1 MGLNYIYPQ
10 IEQNQGFPSV
20 DDVVP
25 SLGEIV
31 QIVGINSHTNGH
43 SCEEHHTCGC
53 VLEED
58 SLIQLQKHQ
67 VYINGHEQ
75 SAVGV
80 YWVSDGMDRCLVGY
94 LHRHQV
100 KHLNKL
106 EGALCQVTE
115 VYSDNS
121 DSPTKWHKHKK
132 NFGCAIAAIVSSN
145 EPNKVRKGR
154 NKLQSPPKTPTN
166 VDTPTN
172 TNSTSPKQKRSLG
185 NGTENSRRTKNR
197 KLSV

>member
-1 MGLNYIYPQ
+1 M
-10 IEQNQGFPSV
+10 SV
-20 DDVVP
+20 
-25 SLGEIV
+25 
-31 QIVGINSHTNGH
+31 
-43 SCEEHHTCGC
+43 
-53 VLEED
+53 
-58 SLIQLQKHQ
+58 
-67 VYINGHEQ
+67 
-75 SAVGV
+75 
-80 YWVSDGMDRCLVGY
+80 GMDQCLVGY

-121 DSPTKWHKHKK
+121 DTDSPTKRQKHKK

-154 NKLQSPPKTPTN
+154 NKLQSPLKTPTN
-166 VDTPTN
+166 VDTPTD
-172 TNSTSPKQKRSLG
+172 TNSTSPKRKRSLG
-185 NGTENSRRTKNR
+185 NGTEDSRHTKNR

>member
-1 MGLNYIYPQ
+1 MSTHPT
-10 IEQNQGFPSV
+10 
-20 DDVVP
+20 
-25 SLGEIV
+25 GEIV
-31 QIVGINSHTNGH
+31 KIVGINSNTNGR
-43 SCEEHHTCGC
+43 SCEEHDTCGC

-58 SLIQLQKHQ
+58 SLIRLQKHQ

-80 YWVSDGMDRCLVGY
+80 YWVSDGVDQCLVGY

-121 DSPTKWHKHKK
+121 ESPTKCHKHKK
-132 NFGCAIAAIVSSN
+132 NFGCAIAAIVSSR
-145 EPNKVRKGR
+145 EPNKVRKAKKR
-154 NKLQSPPKTPTN
+154 SQSPPKTPTN
-166 VDTPTN
+166 LETPTI
-172 TNSTSPKQKRSLG
+172 TNSKSPKQKRSIG
-185 NGTENSRRTKNR
+185 SATEESRHK
-197 KLSV
+197 K

>member
-1 MGLNYIYPQ
+1 MT
-10 IEQNQGFPSV
+10 
-20 DDVVP
+20 
-25 SLGEIV
+25 GEIV
-31 QIVGINSHTNGH
+31 EIVGINSNTNGH
-43 SCEEHHTCGC
+43 SCEEHHTCGY
-53 VLEED
+53 VLAED
-58 SLIQLQKHQ
+58 TLIQLQKHQ

-80 YWVSDGMDRCLVGY
+80 YWVSDGVDRCLVGF
-94 LHRHQV
+94 LHHHQV

-121 DSPTKWHKHKK
+121 ESPTKCHKHKK

-145 EPNKVRKGR
+145 EPNKVRKAK

-166 VDTPTN
+166 VETPTN
-172 TNSTSPKQKRSLG
+172 TNLKLPKQKRSIG
-185 NGTENSRRTKNR
+185 SATEKSKRTKNR

>member
-1 MGLNYIYPQ
+1 MLSHPT
-10 IEQNQGFPSV
+10 
-20 DDVVP
+20 
-25 SLGEIV
+25 GEIV
-31 QIVGINSHTNGH
+31 EIVGINSNTNGH

-58 SLIQLQKHQ
+58 PLIQLRKRQ

-80 YWVSDGMDRCLVGY
+80 YWVSDGMDRCHVWF
-94 LHRHQV
+94 LHSHQV
-100 KHLNKL
+100 KHVNRL

-121 DSPTKWHKHKK
+121 DSPMKRRKHKK
-132 NFGCAIAAIVSSN
+132 SFGCAIAAIVSSN
-145 EPNKVRKGR
+145 KPNKVRNGR

-172 TNSTSPKQKRSLG
+172 TNLTSLK
-185 NGTENSRRTKNR
+185 
-197 KLSV
+197 

>member
-1 MGLNYIYPQ
+1 MSFHP
-10 IEQNQGFPSV
+10 
-20 DDVVP
+20 
-25 SLGEIV
+25 LGEIV
-31 QIVGINSHTNGH
+31 EIVGINSNTNGL

-58 SLIQLQKHQ
+58 SLVRLQKRQ
-67 VYINGHEQ
+67 VYINGREQ

-80 YWVSDGMDRCLVGY
+80 YWVSDGVDRCLVGF

-115 VYSDNS
+115 VYSENS

-145 EPNKVRKGR
+145 EPKKGKKGR
-154 NKLQSPPKTPTN
+154 NTLKSPPKTPTN

-172 TNSTSPKQKRSLG
+172 TNLTSLNQKRSPG
-185 NGTENSRRTKNR
+185 HATENSRRTKNR

>member
-1 MGLNYIYPQ
+1 MLSHLI
-10 IEQNQGFPSV
+10 
-20 DDVVP
+20 
-25 SLGEIV
+25 GEIV
-31 QIVGINSHTNGH
+31 EIVGINSNTNGR
-43 SCEEHHTCGC
+43 SCEEHHTCVC

-58 SLIQLQKHQ
+58 TLIRLQKRQ

-80 YWVSDGMDRCLVGY
+80 YWVSDDVDRCLVGF
-94 LHRHQV
+94 LHCHQV

-121 DSPTKWHKHKK
+121 DSPMKLHKHKK
-132 NFGCAIAAIVSSN
+132 NFGCAIVAIVSSN
-145 EPNKVRKGR
+145 KPNKVRNAKT
-154 NKLQSPPKTPTN
+154 KLQSPPKTPRN

-172 TNSTSPKQKRSLG
+172 TNSTSPKQKRSIG
-185 NGTENSRRTKNR
+185 HATEKRLN
-197 KLSV
+197 LI

>member
-1 MGLNYIYPQ
+1 MFHP
-10 IEQNQGFPSV
+10 
-20 DDVVP
+20 
-25 SLGEIV
+25 LGEIV
-31 QIVGINSHTNGH
+31 KIVGINFNTNGR

-58 SLIQLQKHQ
+58 SLIRLRKHQ

-75 SAVGV
+75 SVVGV

-106 EGALCQVTE
+106 EGALCQVSE

-145 EPNKVRKGR
+145 EPNKARKGR

-172 TNSTSPKQKRSLG
+172 TNLTSQKRKRSLG
-185 NGTENSRRTKNR
+185 HGTENRHTKNR

>member
-1 MGLNYIYPQ
+1 MSSHLT
-10 IEQNQGFPSV
+10 
-20 DDVVP
+20 
-25 SLGEIV
+25 GETV
-31 QIVGINSHTNGH
+31 EIVGINSNTNGQ

-53 VLEED
+53 VLAED
-58 SLIQLQKHQ
+58 TLVRLQKHQ
-67 VYINGHEQ
+67 VYINGYEK

-80 YWVSDGMDRCLVGY
+80 YWVSDGVDRCLVVF

-121 DSPTKWHKHKK
+121 DSPTEHHKHNK

-145 EPNKVRKGR
+145 EPNKVREAK
-154 NKLQSPPKTPTN
+154 NKLQSPPKTPMN

-172 TNSTSPKQKRSLG
+172 TNSKLPKQKRSIG
-185 NGTENSRRTKNR
+185 HATEKSRCTKNR

>member
-1 MGLNYIYPQ
+1 M
-10 IEQNQGFPSV
+10 
-20 DDVVP
+20 
-25 SLGEIV
+25 
-31 QIVGINSHTNGH
+31 
-43 SCEEHHTCGC
+43 
-53 VLEED
+53 
-58 SLIQLQKHQ
+58 
-67 VYINGHEQ
+67 
-75 SAVGV
+75 
-80 YWVSDGMDRCLVGY
+80 SDGMDRCLVGY

-121 DSPTKWHKHKK
+121 DSPTKRHKHKK

-145 EPNKVRKGR
+145 KPKKARKGR

-172 TNSTSPKQKRSLG
+172 TNLTSPNPKKIPWTWIRKQQTYK
-185 NGTENSRRTKNR
+185 E
-197 KLSV
+197 

>member
-1 MGLNYIYPQ
+1 MSSHPLR
-10 IEQNQGFPSV
+10 
-20 DDVVP
+20 
-25 SLGEIV
+25 EIV
-31 QIVGINSHTNGH
+31 EIVGINSNTNGR

-58 SLIQLQKHQ
+58 TLVRLRKRQ
-67 VYINGHEQ
+67 VYINGREQ

-80 YWVSDGMDRCLVGY
+80 YWVSDGVDQCLVGY

-121 DSPTKWHKHKK
+121 DSPMQRHKHKK

-145 EPNKVRKGR
+145 EPKTDGKRR
-154 NKLQSPPKTPTN
+154 NGLQSRTTTPTN
-166 VDTPTN
+166 VDSPPNTN
-172 TNSTSPKQKRSLG
+172 TTSLNCKRSPG
-185 NGTENSRRTKNR
+185 CGTENNKRTKNR
-197 KLSV
+197 KLIV

>member
-1 MGLNYIYPQ
+1 MSSHLT
-10 IEQNQGFPSV
+10 
-20 DDVVP
+20 
-25 SLGEIV
+25 GEIV
-31 QIVGINSHTNGH
+31 EIVGINSNTNGR

-53 VLEED
+53 VLED
-58 SLIQLQKHQ
+58 DTLIRLRKCQ

-80 YWVSDGMDRCLVGY
+80 YWVSDGVDRCLVGF

-121 DSPTKWHKHKK
+121 DSPMKRHKHKK

-145 EPNKVRKGR
+145 EPNKVRNAK
-154 NKLQSPPKTPTN
+154 NKLQSPPKTPTMWIHLQ
-166 VDTPTN
+166 TPI
-172 TNSTSPKQKRSLG
+172 
-185 NGTENSRRTKNR
+185 
-197 KLSV
+197 

>member
-1 MGLNYIYPQ
+1 MSSHP
-10 IEQNQGFPSV
+10 
-20 DDVVP
+20 
-25 SLGEIV
+25 LGEIV
-31 QIVGINSHTNGH
+31 EIVGINSNTKGC
-43 SCEEHHTCGC
+43 SCEKHHTCGC
-53 VLEED
+53 VLEKD
-58 SLIQLQKHQ
+58 SLIRLRKHQ

-80 YWVSDGMDRCLVGY
+80 YWVSDGMDRCLLGY
-94 LHRHQV
+94 LHCHQV
-100 KHLNKL
+100 KLLNKL
-106 EGALCQVTE
+106 EGPLCQVTE

-121 DSPTKWHKHKK
+121 DSPTKQHKHKK

-172 TNSTSPKQKRSLG
+172 TNLTSLKQKRSLG
-185 NGTENSRRTKNR
+185 HGTENSRHTKNR

>member
-1 MGLNYIYPQ
+1 MSSHL
-10 IEQNQGFPSV
+10 
-20 DDVVP
+20 
-25 SLGEIV
+25 LGEIV
-31 QIVGINSHTNGH
+31 EIVGINSNTNGH

-58 SLIQLQKHQ
+58 TLVVLQKCQ

-75 SAVGV
+75 CVVGV
-80 YWVSDGMDRCLVGY
+80 YWVSDGIDRCLVGY

-106 EGALCQVTE
+106 EGALCQATE

-121 DSPTKWHKHKK
+121 DSPTKQHKHKK

-145 EPNKVRKGR
+145 EPNKVRNGR
-154 NKLQSPPKTPTN
+154 SKLQSPPKTPTN
-166 VDTPTN
+166 MDTPTN
-172 TNSTSPKQKRSLG
+172 TNPTSLKQKRSLG
-185 NGTENSRRTKNR
+185 LLGDVVATRADIRTD
-197 KLSV
+197 S